1 VTARRLL
8 WGAMAAYGAGFA
20 ALSALRHRAFETG
33 RFDLGNMVQAV
44 WSTAHGHPLQMTNL
58 QGEQVS
64 RLGSHVDPL
73 LAAFAPAW
81 WIWPRPELLLTVQA
95 IAVALG
101 ALPVFWLARKHLH
114 SETAALGFALAYL
127 LYPPIQWATLSEFH
141 PVVLSCPLLLYAIWY
156 LDENRLGAFAVF
168 AVLAALGKEEIGLV
182 IAAAGVWYGVS
193 HRRLRAG
200 AVIAVLGVAATMIAV
215 EVVVPHFHE
224 GPSPFLGRYRAVGGT
239 PGGILKNLVIDPGVV
254 LGKAFDARGVRY
266 LLALVLPLA
275 GLSLLAPLALV
286 IAVPEIALNLL
297 SSVTTQQSVEQHY
310 AAGATP
316 GLVVAAVFGAV
327 RLARHRQP
335 VAIVASVAVAA
346 GLVANLHLGALPW
359 KHRVRDLVSVSAHD
373 DAARR
378 VLARV
383 PAGVGVSATNTL
395 GAHLSARRRILSFPR
410 TDGVDWVAVD
420 ATRPSILD
428 RASPGQHG
436 DRAVAALRRGR
447 RWRLVA
453 SDSGVLLFVRRGSPA
468 ARTTPPL
475 RP

>member
-1 VTARRLL
+1 MTARRLL
-8 WGAMAAYGAGFA
+8 WAAMAAYGAGFT

-73 LAAFAPAW
+73 LAALAPAW
-81 WIWPRPELLLTVQA
+81 WVWPRPELLLTVQA
-95 IAVALG
+95 VAVALG
-101 ALPVFWLARKHLH
+101 ALPVFWLARKHLR
-114 SETAALGFALAYL
+114 SETAALGFAVAYL

-156 LDENRLGAFAVF
+156 LDEDRLVAFAVF

-182 IAAAGVWYGVS
+182 VAAAGVWYGIS

-200 AVIAVLGVAATMIAV
+200 VVIAVLGVAATAIAV
-215 EVVVPHFHE
+215 DVIVPHFHE

-239 PGGILKNLVIDPGVV
+239 PGGVLKNLVTDPGVV
-254 LGKAFDARGVRY
+254 LGKAFDARGIRY
-266 LLALVLPLA
+266 LLALILPLA
-275 GLSLLAPLALV
+275 GLSLLAPLALL

-310 AAGATP
+310 AAGVTP
-316 GLVVAAVFGAV
+316 GLVVAAVFGAK
-327 RLARHRQP
+327 RLTRLGQP
-335 VAIVASVAVAA
+335 AALVASVAVAA
-346 GLVANLHLGALPW
+346 GLVANLDLGALPW
-359 KHRVRDLVSVSAHD
+359 KHRVRELISMSAHD

-383 PAGVGVSATNTL
+383 PSGAAVSATNTL

-428 RASPGQHG
+428 RASPGEDG
-436 DRAVAALRRGR
+436 TRAVAALRRDR
-447 RWRLVA
+447 RWRLAA
-453 SDSGVLLFVRRGSPA
+453 SDDGVLLFVRAGSPA
-468 ARTTPPL
+468 ARGTP
-475 RP
+475 RARR

>member
-1 VTARRLL
+1 
-8 WGAMAAYGAGFA
+8 MAAYGAGFA

-81 WIWPRPELLLTVQA
+81 WIWPRPEVLLTVQA

-141 PVVLSCPLLLYAIWY
+141 PVVLSCPLLLFAIWY
-156 LDENRLGAFAVF
+156 LDEDRLVPFAVF
-168 AVLAALGKEEIGLV
+168 AVVAALGKEEIGLV
-182 IAAAGVWYGVS
+182 IAAAGLWYGVS

-200 AVIAVLGVAATMIAV
+200 AVIAVLGVAATVIAV
-215 EVVVPHFHE
+215 DVVVPHFHE

-239 PGGILKNLVIDPGVV
+239 PGGVLTNLVTDPGVV
-254 LGKAFDARGVRY
+254 LGKAFDARGIRY

-335 VAIVASVAVAA
+335 AAVVASVAVAA
-346 GLVANLHLGALPW
+346 GLVANLDLGALPW
-359 KHRVRDLVSVSAHD
+359 KHRVRELVSVSAHD

-383 PAGVGVSATNTL
+383 PAGAGVSATNTL

-410 TDGVDWVAVD
+410 TDGVDWIAVD

-428 RASPGQHG
+428 RASPGEDG
-436 DRAVAALRRGR
+436 DRAVAALRRDR

-453 SDSGVLLFVRRGSPA
+453 SDDGVLLFVRAGSPA
-468 ARTTPPL
+468 ARGTPTV